1 MPLLEIATSQNDG
14 SGDGIAFALL
24 HLKSVMLFPSD
35 DAKREAFMVSAVANS
50 FLNVLK
56 DGDQSGD
63 DGDALLPRGLVT
75 WALNQA
81 PNFSA
86 LFDEAVNASARTP
99 AKHRDNGAIHGGLIA
114 AHLILIP
121 LVMHFRYS
129 TSVGR
134 EAAYRVITKWL
145 SAKNRLIGANE
156 RNLQRIWKRYQ
167 SVAHLWGAFVLSN
180 EELPSSTDE
189 LLGFLIAI
197 RTHSILG
204 GAILP
209 QALRL
214 AASQWTDYLEVP
226 PDFELI
232 GIGYDLDG
240 VTMPEEWV
248 KLATSP
254 DVN

>member
-1 MPLLEIATSQNDG
+1 MPLLEIAASQSDG

-24 HLKSVMLFPSD
+24 YLEAVMLFPSD
-35 DAKREAFMVSAVANS
+35 DAKRVAFMASAVADS

-63 DGDALLPRGLVT
+63 DGDERLPRGLVT

-99 AKHRDNGAIHGGLIA
+99 AKHRDHGAIHGGLIA

-129 TSVGR
+129 NSIGR
-134 EAAYRVITKWL
+134 GAAYRVITKWL

-180 EELPSSTDE
+180 EKLPSSADE
-189 LLGFLIAI
+189 LLGFLSLSELI
-197 RTHSILG
+197 RSWAEQYYPKHSRSPLLDGLITW
-204 GAILP
+204 
-209 QALRL
+209 R
-214 AASQWTDYLEVP
+214 VP

-240 VTMPEEWV
+240 VTMPDEWV
-248 KLATSP
+248 NLATSP